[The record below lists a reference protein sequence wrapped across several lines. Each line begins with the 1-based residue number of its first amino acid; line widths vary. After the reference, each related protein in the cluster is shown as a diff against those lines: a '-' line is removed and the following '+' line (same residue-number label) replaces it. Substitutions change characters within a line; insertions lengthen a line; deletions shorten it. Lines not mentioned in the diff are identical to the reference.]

1 MRHSSLSVAYSL
13 LALAMYSYAGQEPQN
28 PPQQESPPSSQGQSS
43 KAAASAP
50 SEAKT
55 LPVAGMVVLR
65 EGTLVKL
72 KLLHT
77 LNSKTVVV
85 DDPLN
90 FAVTED
96 VVVDGSV
103 LIKAGA
109 PATGRVW
116 RAKPARTLGRGAEL
130 RLHMDHVRAGPVRVP
145 LRGSPAREGK
155 DRTGETVALVMVFG
169 LSGFVKH
176 GAEIEVKEGSSFDA
190 YVDEDTAVAVAQRAP
205 DGQER

>member
-1 MRHSSLSVAYSL
+1 MKHSSLSVAYSL
-13 LALAMYSYAGQEPQN
+13 LALAMYSYAGQEPQT
-28 PPQQESPPSSQGQSS
+28 PSQQESPTSSQAPSS
-43 KAAASAP
+43 KAALSASSA
-50 SEAKT
+50 AKAT
-55 LPVAGMVVLR
+55 PAAGMVVLR

-90 FAVTED
+90 FAVAED

-116 RAKPARTLGRGAEL
+116 QAKPARTLGRGAEL
-130 RLHMDHVRAGPVRVP
+130 RLHLDHVKAGAVRVP
-145 LRGSPAREGK
+145 LRGSLAREGK
-155 DRTGETVALVMVFG
+155 DKKGETVALVMVFG

-190 YVDEDTAVAVAQRAP
+190 YVDEDTAVAVAAS
-205 DGQER
+205 GQDR